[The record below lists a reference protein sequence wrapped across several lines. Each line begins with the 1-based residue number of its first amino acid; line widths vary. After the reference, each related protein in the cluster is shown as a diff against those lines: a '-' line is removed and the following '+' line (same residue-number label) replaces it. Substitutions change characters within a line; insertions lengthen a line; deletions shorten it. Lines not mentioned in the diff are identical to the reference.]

1 MRRRKLAPEQTHSK
15 VSLTLRVAG
24 PRELGPCIRG
34 LQSIQSPLGHS
45 AVFFYLLFLLI
56 ATVDSRFFFCALKL

>member
-45 AVFFYLLFLLI
+45 AVFLSVISSDCDRRFSI
-56 ATVDSRFFFCALKL
+56 FFFCALKL